1 MDRMGKRNTE
11 VQKEQCSKIACPRL
25 AEITIIL
32 SAIQNF
38 ISGISCE
45 IKGSDIPPKSKI
57 HFTIPDN
64 AVTFILCL
72 RYLQW
77 DLEWNRTE
85 ILNRMFPGQ
94 VLG

>member
-1 MDRMGKRNTE
+1 MIGVPDQREKATVILVWSKKEAGTDGGEWGMDRMGKRNTE

-45 IKGSDIPPKSKI
+45 VKGSDIPPKR
-57 HFTIPDN
+57 F
-64 AVTFILCL
+64 
-72 RYLQW
+72 
-77 DLEWNRTE
+77 
-85 ILNRMFPGQ
+85 
-94 VLG
+94 